1 MQAMDS
7 KETIAVENLRFKY
20 RNGNLFIRLP
30 SGRWLTYYQAR
41 VEDGQITYM
50 GTDAKGWTR
59 LRTFGGKL
67 VENIV
72 QATARDCLA
81 DSVREMVMAG
91 MKPIFHVH
99 DEIICEI
106 PAGDNDWAK
115 IHTEIMGE
123 QRDWEKQFGRG
134 KYDLYHP
141 APGFT
146 TKYYLKD

>member
-1 MQAMDS
+1 
-7 KETIAVENLRFKY
+7 
-20 RNGNLFIRLP
+20 
-30 SGRWLTYYQAR
+30 
-41 VEDGQITYM
+41 M

-81 DSVREMVMAG
+81 DSVREMVIAG

-115 IHTEIMGE
+115 IHTEIMTE
-123 QRDWEKQFGRG
+123 QRDWEKPFGKG